1 MDTSNFFDALADVPN
16 LRSANFEDLEI
27 KDGGNVFL
35 FDGYAAVY
43 SEPADMGDFTEE
55 VRRGAFKSVLATK
68 PNVPMLHEHHPHQL
82 LATTRSGRM
91 RLEDDN
97 RGLRVRAKLVKTDLS
112 ARVKALV
119 DSGDITGMSYGFV
132 AGRGNQT
139 IEGRAGKPHRLL
151 TGFKRLLD
159 VSTTWDP
166 AFPTTE
172 AQFRSAAMK
181 YVDSPESW
189 QQILLG
195 AIPQLEGQGHD
206 TVDQNDESGET
217 RTTDA
222 HPRVDDPLRR
232 IETAKRRLSFI
243 TLTTGGLDDAS

>member
-43 SEPADMGDFTEE
+43 SEPVNLGPFDEE
-55 VRRGAFKSVLATK
+55 INRGAFRSVLADK

-82 LATTRSGRM
+82 LATTKSGRM

-112 ARVKALV
+112 SRVKALV
-119 DSGDITGMSYGFV
+119 DSGDITGMSVGWV
-132 AGRGNQT
+132 VGDRNNQKIELRSGR
-139 IEGRAGKPHRLL
+139 PHRLL
-151 TGFKRLLD
+151 LGFRKLLD
-159 VSTTWDP
+159 VSTTWSP
-166 AFPTTE
+166 AYPTTE

-206 TVDQNDESGET
+206 EADQNLESVET
-217 RTTDA
+217 RTVTP
-222 HPRVDDPLRR
+222 PRVGEQQLAA
-232 IETAKRRLSFI
+232 AKRRLQFI
-243 TLTTGGLDDAS
+243 QLTGGYDDAS